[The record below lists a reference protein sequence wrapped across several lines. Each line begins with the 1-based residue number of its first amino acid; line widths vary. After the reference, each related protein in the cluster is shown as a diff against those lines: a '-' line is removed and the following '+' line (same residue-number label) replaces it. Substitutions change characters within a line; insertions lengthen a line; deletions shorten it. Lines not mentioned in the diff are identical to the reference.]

1 MSYVVCSN
9 IPDDEDNL
17 NREGGA
23 IDDPYRFRN
32 HLGSTFTIPKN
43 AQVAL
48 ESAKIQLDGSID
60 VSGQQVLYQYFG
72 KELEA
77 GVGAEY
83 AASLDLTTSVP
94 IRTVLDTQD
103 AKALGPPDFIRTVA
117 SSCASNIYHPMMR
130 SAVSGFVNQDAATQ
144 QFTGFAV
151 DYEQIPS
158 AVNDIPIP
166 ESVMAHSRAT
176 SITRGGQNADN
187 FTYGSDRGG
196 AASAG
201 EFFNTGTGLVGT
213 TSAATFNVAGIS
225 DKIGSFEVDVRNVV
239 GAAGGNAGVC
249 NWFVGLGRPVC
260 SQNGGEGTIM
270 RPPSFAGNST
280 ARGGPEDNDL
290 RWLSGYADYGV
301 FCNHNPLSAK
311 ADELQVM
318 HTAVDD
324 TRPGLNR
331 GFKALPFEYNEPA
344 PDNLTANYDLVANA
358 SRIEFIKFTVDGETI
373 TIQALDKT
381 GGNTF
386 DIVRYDPTR
395 NKELNLSATGQH
407 RWHMVPILALNM
419 GNNAAG
425 DKERSLIIS
434 EYTVVGGQE
443 TTLAKL
449 TTNEPYL
456 SQDYRTAGGRSAGQ
470 IALDGND
477 HRATYNLTSNW
488 QQSLI
493 LQGNSAAVRTLA
505 NRAPLNYGVGLG
517 ALNPYEYDFQ
527 TPSGTDPLEPYA
539 YRRMI
544 WILGR
549 SDEYDVREGSILSKR
564 LGFLGRRVIVSTTNA
579 ATGAFELTS
588 TNPPDL
594 VPSRSIFVRLD
605 NFALASTNARQ
616 GGQSRIIAHLPRFS
630 GNQSIG
636 ALYLQ
641 PANLIY
647 IDLNNSE
654 EMKINSFDIS
664 LCYNDETFVES
675 LTGATI
681 ICLHIKSKDD

>member
-17 NREGGA
+17 NRQGGA
-23 IDDPYRFRN
+23 VDDPFRFRN

-43 AQVAL
+43 GQVAL
-48 ESAKIQLDGSID
+48 ESAKIQMDGSID
-60 VSGQQVLYQYFG
+60 VSGENVLYQYFG
-72 KELEA
+72 KELEV
-77 GVGAEY
+77 GVSPLY

-94 IRTVLDTQD
+94 IRTVLDTQGGSS
-103 AKALGPPDFIRTVA
+103 ALSPADFASAVA
-117 SSCASNIYHPMMR
+117 SSCAREIYQPLLRR
-130 SAVSGFVNQDAATQ
+130 SVVGIQKFDAATE
-144 QFTGFAV
+144 QFTGYQF
-151 DYEQIPS
+151 DYEQGVS
-158 AVNDIPIP
+158 AVNDIPITQTA
-166 ESVMAHSRAT
+166 MAHSRAT

-187 FTYGSDRGG
+187 FTYGSNRAG

-201 EFFNTGTGLVGT
+201 EFFNIGSGLVET
-213 TSAATFNVAGIS
+213 TSAATFNVGGIS
-225 DKIGSFEVDVRNVV
+225 DKIGTFEIDVRNVV

-249 NWFVGLGRPVC
+249 NWFVGLGRPVATD
-260 SQNGGEGTIM
+260 GGGTIM
-270 RPPSFAGNST
+270 RPPSFSGNGT
-280 ARGGPEDNDL
+280 IRGGPEDNDL

-311 ADELQVM
+311 ADQLQVM

-324 TRPGLNR
+324 TRPGTNR
-331 GFKALPFEYNEPA
+331 NFKALPFEYNEPA
-344 PDNLTANYDLVANA
+344 PDNLASNYDLVGNL
-358 SRIEFIKFTVDGETI
+358 SRIEFIKFVVDGETI
-373 TIQALDKT
+373 TIQGLDKT

-386 DIVRYDPTR
+386 DIVRYDATR

-419 GNNAAG
+419 RNNAAG

-456 SQDYRTAGGRSAGQ
+456 FQDYRTAGGRTPQQRDRDGAG
-470 IALDGND
+470 

-493 LQGNSAAVRTLA
+493 LQGNSAAVRTLG
-505 NRAPLNYGVGLG
+505 NRVPLNYGVGLG
-517 ALNPYEYDFQ
+517 AVNPYEYDFAV
-527 TPSGTDPLEPYA
+527 PAATDPLQPYS
-539 YRRMI
+539 YRRMF

-549 SDEYDVREGSILSKR
+549 SDEYGVQEGSTLSKK
-564 LGFLGRRVIVSTTNA
+564 LGFDGRRVILSTVS
-579 ATGAFELTS
+579 GADGDFVFSSSNTPE
-588 TNPPDL
+588 L
-594 VPSRSIFVRLD
+594 VPTRSIFVRLD

-616 GGQSRIIAHLPRFS
+616 GGQSRIIGHLPRFS

-636 ALYLQ
+636 SVFYQ
-641 PANLIY
+641 PSNLIY

-654 EMKINSFDIS
+654 EMKVNSFDIS
-664 LCYNDETFVES
+664 LCFNDEKFVES
-675 LTGATI
+675 LAGATI
-681 ICLHIKSKDD
+681 ICLHFKSKDE